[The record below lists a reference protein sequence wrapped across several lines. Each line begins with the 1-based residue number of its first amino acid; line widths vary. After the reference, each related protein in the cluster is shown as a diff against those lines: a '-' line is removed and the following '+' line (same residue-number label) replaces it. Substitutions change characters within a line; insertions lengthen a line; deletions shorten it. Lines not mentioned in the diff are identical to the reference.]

1 MAFATVKWLVSKHA
15 GSSLLWP
22 GRSGLVVLGGESESC
37 RQSPQTG
44 LVPVTIADVGNNCST
59 FQGELFVIGCCITAD
74 EPGEPVRT
82 CGRGSYRLTD
92 CWFVF
97 ALLCFALHRCVFGR
111 ASSVI
116 HSQSVLQ
123 RQYEATNLFGG
134 YLCILA
140 GMLPKCSDSL
150 QSGGGVK
157 AGVKY
162 GVRGQWYGL

>member
-37 RQSPQTG
+37 RQSPKTG

-82 CGRGSYRLTD
+82 CWRGSYRLTD
-92 CWFVF
+92 CWVVF
-97 ALLCFALHRCVFGR
+97 ALLCIA
-111 ASSVI
+111 ASLVARP
-116 HSQSVLQ
+116 QSSTVTPCCGANM
-123 RQYEATNLFGG
+123 RQPIYLGAICAFWQECCQSAATA
-134 YLCILA
+134 C
-140 GMLPKCSDSL
+140 K
-150 QSGGGVK
+150 V
-157 AGVKY
+157 V
-162 GVRGQWYGL
+162 VV